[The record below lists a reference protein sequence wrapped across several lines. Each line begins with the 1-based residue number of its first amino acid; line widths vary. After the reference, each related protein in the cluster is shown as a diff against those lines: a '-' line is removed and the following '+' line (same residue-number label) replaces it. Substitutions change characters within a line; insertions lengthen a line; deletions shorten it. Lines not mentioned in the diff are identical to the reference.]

1 MISKR
6 LRRLASTAVCL
17 TAMMTAPTLLAQQGG
32 VPAELITNGPQA
44 NPGDAGGAA
53 AAQQNQRESGQY
65 ERLLRSNP
73 AFRASRIAKECGP
86 VTDPQLHAA
95 CVASFGTPNP

>member
-6 LRRLASTAVCL
+6 LRRLALSGVCL
-17 TAMMTAPTLLAQQGG
+17 TAIMTAPALMAQQGG
-32 VPAELITNGPQA
+32 VRTELITNGPQA

-53 AAQQNQRESGQY
+53 AAQQNRRESSQY
-65 ERLLRSNP
+65 ESLLRSNP
-73 AFRASRIAKECGP
+73 AFRARRIATECGP